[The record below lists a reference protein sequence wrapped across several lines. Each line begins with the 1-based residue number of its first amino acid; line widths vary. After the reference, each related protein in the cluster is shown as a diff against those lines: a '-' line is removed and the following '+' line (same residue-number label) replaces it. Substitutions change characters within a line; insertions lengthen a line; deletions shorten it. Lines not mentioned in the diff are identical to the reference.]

1 MLWLWISLILGRYER
16 KERPSN
22 RNAFL
27 GSPENTFA
35 LKSHSPAQRRTMPT
49 SHPNTLDFSNI
60 ALQHDAGDAF
70 AALPVHVLIT
80 HVLSS
85 GNLPDPSD
93 LARLRAVSREMRDAV
108 AATGRE
114 VYELGAEK
122 AIELGDL
129 SGMQLLHQ
137 RGDLDDELSDGLC
150 TLAAEAGQHE
160 ILKWLREND
169 FPWDLETCR
178 YAAAGGHLEVLQWAR
193 ANGCPWDRNTS
204 LEVAR
209 RGHLEVLQWA
219 RANGCPW
226 NAETCTLAALGGH
239 IEVLQWAHANGCP
252 WNERTCSLAAREGNL
267 ELLQWARANG
277 CPWNER
283 TCSLAAR
290 EGHLELLQWAR
301 ANGCPW
307 DEETCS
313 GAAYDRN
320 LEVLQWAR
328 ANGAPWDEKTCMRA
342 ASGGHLEVLQ
352 WARANGCPWSEWTCA
367 MTARSGNLE
376 GCSGRA
382 RTAARGT
389 GGRARGRRSAGI
401 SR

>member
-49 SHPNTLDFSNI
+49 SGITRATGGRDRGSEWRWRRLRGGI
-60 ALQHDAGDAF
+60 
-70 AALPVHVLIT
+70 VHVLIT

-193 ANGCPWDRNTS
+193 ANGCPWDRWTCT
-204 LEVAR
+204 AAAKG
-209 RGHLEVLQWA
+209 GHLEVLQWA

-301 ANGCPW
+301 ERMPVGRRDVLRGGFGRAPR
-307 DEETCS
+307 
-313 GAAYDRN
+313 GAAVGTRERRAVGQEN
-320 LEVLQWAR
+320 VHRRRLWAGTSR
-328 ANGAPWDEKTCMRA
+328 C
-342 ASGGHLEVLQ
+342 
-352 WARANGCPWSEWTCA
+352 
-367 MTARSGNLE
+367 
-376 GCSGRA
+376 CSGRA
-382 RTAARGT
+382 RTAAHGAS
-389 GGRARGRRSAGI
+389 GRAR
-401 SR
+401 

>member
-108 AATGRE
+108 AATGRRLYQL
-114 VYELGAEK
+114 VAWK
-122 AIELGDL
+122 VIQFGDL
-129 SGMQLLHQ
+129 SGLQFLHQ
-137 RGDLDDELSDGLC
+137 RGDLDDILNSLC
-150 TLAAEAGQHE
+150 RL
-160 ILKWLREND
+160 
-169 FPWDLETCR
+169 
-178 YAAAGGHLEVLQWAR
+178 AAGGDNSKYLSGCARMTSRGASRRANVRRRVDTSRCCSGRTRTAARGTRTSARARHTAVTSEYCNGCARNGCPWDKWTCANAASEGHLEMLQWAR
-193 ANGCPWDRNTS
+193 ANGARWDVSTCNYAA
-204 LEVAR
+204 EG
-209 RGHLEVLQWA
+209 GHLDVLQWA

-226 NAETCTLAALGGH
+226 NEDTCAGAAICGQL
-239 IEVLQWAHANGCP
+239 EVIQW
-252 WNERTCSLAAREGNL
+252 L
-267 ELLQWARANG
+267 
-277 CPWNER
+277 
-283 TCSLAAR
+283 
-290 EGHLELLQWAR
+290 R

-307 DEETCS
+307 DKQT
-313 GAAYDRN
+313 
-320 LEVLQWAR
+320 LFWAR
-328 ANGAPWDEKTCMRA
+328 HR
-342 ASGGHLEVLQ
+342 GHLALAN
-352 WARANGCPWSEWTCA
+352 WAIANGCPK
-367 MTARSGNLE
+367 
-376 GCSGRA
+376 
-382 RTAARGT
+382 
-389 GGRARGRRSAGI
+389 
-401 SR
+401 